1 MRADNTVGNLLIPN
15 VEETKDMQCQSVLW
29 SIYGTKCVNF
39 KWMVKVV
46 KQRCEKL
53 IMELIS
59 STTLPL

>member
-15 VEETKDMQCQSVLW
+15 VEETKDMHCQSVLW

-39 KWMVKVV
+39 KLMVKVV